1 LIRRKRDQDSAAMIE
16 EAKYKEQLRQIEK
29 EKKLKRDEL
38 EAKKRVKE
46 QIEADK
52 KARREKV
59 ITFALEILTSRLNK
73 KDWHG

>member
-1 LIRRKRDQDSAAMIE
+1 MIRRKRDQESAALIE

-29 EKKLKRDEL
+29 EKKLKREEI
-38 EAKKRVKE
+38 EAKKRIKE

-59 ITFALEILTSRLNK
+59 RILI
-73 KDWHG
+73 